1 MVVSAL
7 IAAGG
12 LVLARKKGDANA
24 SDRAAQRGLPPVPEN
39 DMGYV
44 YSRST
49 DPSRAR
55 VVAQQISLSNHM
67 SLLANL
73 IFCHREASDND
84 YSSLEHGR
92 AVERKSTEGLLATT
106 DDGLLPPYSVGS
118 AASSRSLAYH
128 STSSNGTSSINSHH
142 RSQSLSSS
150 STSSD
155 AQGVRV
161 RTKGD
166 DLKSGFPY
174 HPGLFDLRVRPDDWE
189 RFSGQV
195 TDATKFGSGDYAKM
209 WATAGT
215 VALTGSV
222 LTTAW
227 VGRYVL
233 FHRHPGELR

>member
-1 MVVSAL
+1 
-7 IAAGG
+7 
-12 LVLARKKGDANA
+12 
-24 SDRAAQRGLPPVPEN
+24 
-39 DMGYV
+39 
-44 YSRST
+44 
-49 DPSRAR
+49 
-55 VVAQQISLSNHM
+55 
-67 SLLANL
+67 
-73 IFCHREASDND
+73 
-84 YSSLEHGR
+84 
-92 AVERKSTEGLLATT
+92 VERESTEGRRLSTTTATT
-106 DDGLLPPYSVGS
+106 DDGLPPPYSVGS
-118 AASSRSLAYH
+118 AESSRSLTNH
-128 STSSNGTSSINSHH
+128 STSSNGTPSISSRLRSSSI
-142 RSQSLSSS
+142 SSN

-233 FHRHPGELR
+233 YLRRPGELR